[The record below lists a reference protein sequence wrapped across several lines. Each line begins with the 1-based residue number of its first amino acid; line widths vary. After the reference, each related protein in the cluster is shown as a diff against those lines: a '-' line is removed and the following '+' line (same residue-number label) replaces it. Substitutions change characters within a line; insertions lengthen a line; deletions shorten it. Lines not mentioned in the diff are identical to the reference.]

1 MFEKRLKIRNV
12 CHYALDIPSYNGSN
26 FTLFFNLKENA
37 EKVKHIIEIDRSKSD
52 EAATCDTEEIKY
64 GKWIAFGNTL
74 GDVEYHCSKCNN
86 YVFLL
91 YNYCPYCGIKMD
103 KKDDE
108 NG

>member
-1 MFEKRLKIRNV
+1 MIEKGLKIRDV
-12 CHYALDIPSYNGSN
+12 CHYALDIPNYNGSN
-26 FTLFFNLKENA
+26 FTLFFNSKKNA
-37 EKVKHIIEIDRSKSD
+37 ENVKHIIEIDGSKPN
-52 EAATCDTEEIKY
+52 EATVCDTEEIKY

-103 KKDDE
+103 KVDQE
-108 NG
+108 